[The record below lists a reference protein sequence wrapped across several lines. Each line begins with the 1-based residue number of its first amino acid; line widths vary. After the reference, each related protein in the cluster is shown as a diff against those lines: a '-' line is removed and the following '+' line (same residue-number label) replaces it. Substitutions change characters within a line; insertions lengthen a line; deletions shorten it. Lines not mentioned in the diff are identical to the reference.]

1 MYKKTHVKCTET
13 HVTIKW
19 SCMHQIGHYFGSRRS
34 NRNGQFL
41 LPKTN
46 KALFL
51 RSALLDLNENYN
63 KH

>member
-1 MYKKTHVKCTET
+1 
-13 HVTIKW
+13 
-19 SCMHQIGHYFGSRRS
+19 MHQIGHYFGSRRS

-46 KALFL
+46 TNCYKALFL
-51 RSALLDLNENYN
+51 RSAPLDLNENYD